1 MLKKMKM
8 FVSPSDTVNNKQVCL
23 QAGEIMTPGPL
34 SAHFMFI
41 PYCPGLRTYLPGP
54 TNWTRAPPPTQ
65 MPSLSSCMFINIEFE
80 PRGAK
85 TI

>member
-23 QAGEIMTPGPL
+23 QAGEIMTPRPL
-34 SAHFMFI
+34 STHFMFI

-54 TNWTRAPPPTQ
+54 T
-65 MPSLSSCMFINIEFE
+65 I
-80 PRGAK
+80 
-85 TI
+85 